1 MTQFIGVQTMAKL
14 VRDIGIETF
23 LTDLA
28 GYVREDFMRWPDFEK
43 MARIASHSRNG
54 VIELMPAAD
63 AALYGFKYV
72 NGHPANTAA
81 GKLTVTGFGVLAD
94 VATGYPLLIT
104 EMTLLTALRTAATSA
119 MAAAALARPGARV
132 LALVGTGAQ
141 AEFQALAMQAI
152 AGIETV
158 RIFDPDATAMDKF
171 VHNLRGSGLEIYR
184 AQIVRDAVRGADIV
198 TTATAVKGRVAV
210 LTPDMLAPGMHINAI
225 GGDCPGK
232 TELHPDILRL
242 AKVFV
247 EFPEQTRIEGEI
259 QQMAPDFAVTELWQV
274 LAGTAEGRVAADDI
288 TVFDSVG
295 FAIEDFAALRFVRD
309 LIGRDEHVIDLVPD
323 VADPKDLFGPLLSGR
338 MPSVGQTG
346 LTQAVV

>member
-1 MTQFIGVQTMAKL
+1 MRKGSIAFSL
-14 VRDIGIETF
+14 VW
-23 LTDLA
+23 LSA
-28 GYVREDFMRWPDFEK
+28 VW
-43 MARIASHSRNG
+43 
-54 VIELMPAAD
+54 
-63 AALYGFKYV
+63 
-72 NGHPANTAA
+72 
-81 GKLTVTGFGVLAD
+81 
-94 VATGYPLLIT
+94 LI
-104 EMTLLTALRTAATSA
+104 
-119 MAAAALARPGARV
+119 

-152 AGIETV
+152 VGIETV

-171 VHNLRGSGLEIYR
+171 VHNMRGSGLEICR
-184 AQIVRDAVRGADIV
+184 AQSVRDAVRGADIV

-274 LAGTAEGRVAADDI
+274 LAGTPKGRVAPDDI

-295 FAIEDFAALRFVRD
+295 FAIEDFAALRYVRD
-309 LIGRDEHVIDLVPD
+309 LIGRDEHAMDLVPD
-323 VADPKDLFGPLLSGR
+323 VADPKDLFGPLLGGR
-338 MPSVGQTG
+338 MPFVEQTG
-346 LTQAVV
+346 LTQPVV